1 MKVSVAEPVG
11 LERRMT
17 VEIPADRIESEVE
30 SRLQKASKN
39 VRIDGFRQG
48 KVPMGVIRQK
58 FSAGVRQEVL
68 GELINET
75 YGEALKE
82 QDLKPAGMPKVEADE
97 TKEDM
102 SFVYTAVFEVY
113 PEVELKDL
121 AKLKVEKVE
130 AEVSDQDV
138 SEMIESLREQN
149 ANWVSVERASALG
162 DTVVIDYLG
171 KVDDEPFEGGQAEE
185 QRIALGEGRMIPGFE
200 DGIAGMSANEEKTIS
215 VTFPEDYQAEE
226 LKGKEAA
233 FDIKV
238 REVLEKTLPE
248 IDDEF
253 IAKFGVTEGGEEALL
268 EEVKKNMGRE
278 LETALNEGLKN
289 SAMTALA
296 ELHDTPVPQ
305 ALISEECQRL
315 KQEMLQQY
323 GQGQDIDLSGVPDDP
338 FKEQAERRV
347 KLGLLVSEIVKVE
360 SISADEQRVKDEVK
374 KIASTYEQSDE
385 VENYYLQNQEA
396 LSGLQ
401 MKVLEDQVVEH
412 LLEKAKTATITKS
425 YKEVMEARAQQ
436 A

>member
-1 MKVSVAEPVG
+1 M
-11 LERRMT
+11 
-17 VEIPADRIESEVE
+17 
-30 SRLQKASKN
+30 
-39 VRIDGFRQG
+39 
-48 KVPMGVIRQK
+48 
-58 FSAGVRQEVL
+58 
-68 GELINET
+68 
-75 YGEALKE
+75 
-82 QDLKPAGMPKVEADE
+82 
-97 TKEDM
+97 
-102 SFVYTAVFEVY
+102 
-113 PEVELKDL
+113 KDL

-412 LLEKAKTATITKS
+412 LSLIHI
-425 YKEVMEARAQQ
+425 
-436 A
+436 